1 MTSELKQVI
10 QRIRAHIENNNVIC
24 PLGFDGAFRD
34 PEANQ
39 VYLRKFNDNDIEQ
52 FGMADNLGNFFYLRF
67 AETERATFSD
77 APRVASCRDSVTMSI
92 DMRAIFIYEANDQFE
107 VGDYL
112 MNVLQGTH
120 IDPFQNVS
128 NVDINFN
135 SIDYDYFNWN
145 DEDTGG
151 IILHYM
157 PYIKSCAIDFT
168 VNFRR
173 DLDICRNPP
182 NLVP

>member
-10 QRIRAHIENNNVIC
+10 QKIRAHIENNNVIC
-24 PLGFDGAFRD
+24 TLGFDGCFRD
-34 PEANQ
+34 PQDNQ
-39 VYLRKFNDNDIEQ
+39 IYLRKFNDTDIEQ

-67 AETERATFSD
+67 NDTEKATFGD
-77 APRVASCRDSVTMSI
+77 APRTASCTDPVTMTA
-92 DMRAIFIYEANDQFE
+92 DMRAVFIYEANDQFE

-112 MNVLQGTH
+112 MNVMMG
-120 IDPFQNVS
+120 IEVKPFQNIS
-128 NVDINFN
+128 NFDINF
-135 SIDYDYFNWN
+135 STIHYDYFNWN

-151 IILHYM
+151 EILTYM
-157 PYIKSCAIDFT
+157 PHIKSCAIDFS

-173 DLDICRNPP
+173 EFDNCRNPP